1 MLSAGSVVA
10 GYRIERIL
18 GAGGM
23 GTVYLAANPTLPR
36 HDALKVLST
45 DLSRDSDF
53 RARFVREADVAS
65 ALDHPNIVSVYNR
78 GQTEGGELWIAMQF
92 VDGTNA
98 DAELR
103 DGKMTP
109 QRAVHIITEVG
120 KAIDYAH
127 SRNVV
132 HRDVKPANFLL
143 SGPPGP
149 GERVLLGDFGIARA
163 LDDVGLTV
171 TGSVMA
177 TVAYAAPEVL
187 ASMPF
192 DGRADLYSLGCTLFR
207 LLTGKTPFS
216 AANGM
221 AAVMMAHLQAPP
233 PRVTDQVPSLP
244 AAFDAVIATA
254 MAKDPAARFQSAAAL
269 AEAAGAALSD
279 RTASV
284 TALWQPVPSGEVSSY
299 PRLATEPPWWQHSGP
314 RTAMPPHL
322 AEPPTGWPRPRRRRR
337 TTVAAALAAV
347 ALLVAGLI
355 TWAVWPRSES
365 SSPVATGTAGG
376 GRQAPAR
383 GTTQAPA
390 ATDVPAAALRS
401 ILLTAAQIT
410 AAIGGDPMV
419 LEEDRPALLD
429 DAATVD
435 NTECLGAWAPA
446 QQQVYA
452 KQPAYAGGGSASAAA
467 QVLRAMNKKPWQE
480 GVIQAVATLA
490 STEPRLSSQGN
501 ASGFLQAQERQW
513 DACAGKTI
521 TVTPAGESPQVWEFG
536 HSVTSAGVVTLDAAL
551 RGGGGFCQRGMM
563 VAGNVIIDLRQCRSQ
578 PGNDAPALAN
588 ATAEK
593 VPRQ

>member
-10 GYRIERIL
+10 GYRIERLL

-45 DLSRDSDF
+45 DLSRDADF
-53 RARFVREADVAS
+53 RARFIREADVAS

-103 DGKMTP
+103 EGTMTP
-109 QRAVHIITEVG
+109 QRAVHIIAEVG

-143 SGPPGP
+143 SGPAGP

-269 AEAAGAALSD
+269 AEAAAAALSD
-279 RTASV
+279 RTTSS
-284 TALWQPVPSGEVSSY
+284 TALWQPVPSGEVSN
-299 PRLATEPPWWQHSGP
+299 QHS
-314 RTAMPPHL
+314 AF
-322 AEPPTGWPRPRRRRR
+322 
-337 TTVAAALAAV
+337 
-347 ALLVAGLI
+347 
-355 TWAVWPRSES
+355 
-365 SSPVATGTAGG
+365 SP
-376 GRQAPAR
+376 
-383 GTTQAPA
+383 
-390 ATDVPAAALRS
+390 
-401 ILLTAAQIT
+401 
-410 AAIGGDPMV
+410 
-419 LEEDRPALLD
+419 
-429 DAATVD
+429 
-435 NTECLGAWAPA
+435 
-446 QQQVYA
+446 
-452 KQPAYAGGGSASAAA
+452 
-467 QVLRAMNKKPWQE
+467 
-480 GVIQAVATLA
+480 
-490 STEPRLSSQGN
+490 
-501 ASGFLQAQERQW
+501 
-513 DACAGKTI
+513 
-521 TVTPAGESPQVWEFG
+521 
-536 HSVTSAGVVTLDAAL
+536 
-551 RGGGGFCQRGMM
+551 
-563 VAGNVIIDLRQCRSQ
+563 
-578 PGNDAPALAN
+578 
-588 ATAEK
+588 
-593 VPRQ
+593 